1 MRRAEDAAGLVAL
14 LEDEI
19 RRKNRA
25 FWVCA
30 GLAALCALVFGYVL
44 LTGW

>member
-1 MRRAEDAAGLVAL
+1 MRRAEDADGLVAL

-19 RRKNRA
+19 RQKNRA

-30 GLAALCALVFGYVL
+30 AMAALCALVFGYFV